1 MRLEP
6 GSTKNREG
14 RLVFLT
20 LELRADMA
28 DQLARV
34 KALEREMS
42 TIIPWLFPH
51 LHGRHQGERIK
62 SFRKTWTKACREAEC
77 RGKLRHDLR
86 RTAARNMI
94 NLGVPERV
102 TDAS

>member
-1 MRLEP
+1 MMIAFLYGWRIPSEMLTLTKAKVDLEAGTLRLEP

-20 LELRADMA
+20 LELRADIP

-51 LHGRHQGERIK
+51 LHGRH
-62 SFRKTWTKACREAEC
+62 
-77 RGKLRHDLR
+77 
-86 RTAARNMI
+86 
-94 NLGVPERV
+94 
-102 TDAS
+102 